1 MIKTPTKLI
10 TFEEYLKYDDDKRY
24 ELVDGELVEMA
35 LGRGKH
41 ADIIDFLNDN
51 FKLEIKRLGKDWI
64 SRHSSIGVKLPSI
77 SEKVTSRI
85 PDISVVTNAQWQ
97 NLQEQSAVL
106 VDSAPLLVV
115 EVVSEGSK
123 TVDHRRKRAE
133 YNILNIPEYWIVDFL
148 TDDPKYPPGVTVLT
162 LVEGLYEESFFKDND
177 QIISTIFTELNLTVQ
192 QVLQAL

>member
-1 MIKTPTKLI
+1 MIKTPNKVI

-41 ADIIDFLNDN
+41 ASIIEFLNDE
-51 FKLEIKRLGKDWI
+51 FRLEIKRLGLNLVCKQGA
-64 SRHSSIGVKLPSI
+64 IGVKLPPI
-77 SEKVTSRI
+77 GEKITSRI
-85 PDISVVTNAQWQ
+85 PDVSVITDKQWQ
-97 NLQEQSAVL
+97 ELLDRPAVL

-148 TDDPKYPPGVTVLT
+148 TDDPKYPPGVTVLN
-162 LVEGLYEESFFKDND
+162 LVEGLYEESFFRDNEK
-177 QIISTIFTELNLTVQ
+177 IISNIFPGLNLTVQ
-192 QVLQAL
+192 QILQAA